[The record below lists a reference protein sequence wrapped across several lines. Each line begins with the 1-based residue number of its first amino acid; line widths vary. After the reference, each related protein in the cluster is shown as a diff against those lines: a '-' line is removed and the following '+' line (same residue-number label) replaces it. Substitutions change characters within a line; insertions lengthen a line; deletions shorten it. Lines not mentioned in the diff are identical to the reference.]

1 MKIKRIL
8 VDPSLYEEMNL
19 EGQREVEKQLALLSR
34 EQLEKVLNSVPL
46 ETGDAFFL
54 CVARVYARGFV
65 QNIHQERVIVDSL
78 MNERIRKRT
87 KKKKTKKGMV
97 RVIKKDRLNFC

>member
-19 EGQREVEKQLALLSR
+19 EGQKEIEMQLALLSG
-34 EQLEKVLNSVPL
+34 EQLEKILNSVPL
-46 ETGDAFFL
+46 ETGDAFYL

-65 QNIHQERVIVDSL
+65 QNVHQERIIVDSL
-78 MNERIRKRT
+78 MNERVSKRT
-87 KKKKTKKGMV
+87 KKKKKKKGLV
-97 RVIKKDRLNFC
+97 RVIERDRLNFC

>member
-19 EGQREVEKQLALLSR
+19 EGQKEIERQLALLSR
-34 EQLEKVLNSVPL
+34 EQLEKILNSVPL
-46 ETGDAFFL
+46 ETGDAFYL

-65 QNIHQERVIVDSL
+65 QNVHQERIIVDSL
-78 MNERIRKRT
+78 MNERVSKRT
-87 KKKKTKKGMV
+87 KKKKKKKGLV
-97 RVIKKDRLNFC
+97 RVIERDRLNFC

>member
-1 MKIKRIL
+1 MKIKRLL

-19 EGQREVEKQLALLSR
+19 EGQREVEKQLALLNG
-34 EQLEKVLNSVPL
+34 EQLEKIMHSIPL
-46 ETGDAFFL
+46 ETGDAFYL

-78 MNERIRKRT
+78 MNERILKRT
-87 KKKKTKKGMV
+87 KKKKKKKEMV
-97 RVIKKDRLNFC
+97 RVIERDRLNFC

>member
-54 CVARVYARGFV
+54 CVARVYARGVV

>member
-19 EGQREVEKQLALLSR
+19 EGQKEIEKQLALLNG
-34 EQLEKVLNSVPL
+34 EQLVKILNSVPL
-46 ETGDAFFL
+46 ETGDAFYQ

-65 QNIHQERVIVDSL
+65 QNIHQERIIVDSL
-78 MNERIRKRT
+78 MNEIVSKRT
-87 KKKKTKKGMV
+87 KRKKNKKKVV
-97 RVIKKDRLNFC
+97 RVIERDRLNFC

>member
-19 EGQREVEKQLALLSR
+19 EGQKEIEKQLALLNG
-34 EQLEKVLNSVPL
+34 EQLEKILNSVPL
-46 ETGDAFFL
+46 ETGDAFYL

-65 QNIHQERVIVDSL
+65 QNVHQERIIVDSL
-78 MNERIRKRT
+78 MNERINKRT
-87 KKKKTKKGMV
+87 KKKKKKKGPV
-97 RVIKKDRLNFC
+97 RVIERDRLNFC